1 MQMQMQWGQHRSEV
15 QGWMLRWCLWLLSV
29 AVVASA
35 RLFLLEVLVR
45 VQMLGLHMVKLVN
58 VWSIDSGR

>member
-1 MQMQMQWGQHRSEV
+1 MQMQWGQHRSEV

-29 AVVASA
+29 DVVASA

-45 VQMLGLHMVKLVN
+45 VRM
-58 VWSIDSGR
+58 

>member
-1 MQMQMQWGQHRSEV
+1 MQMQWGQHRSEA

-45 VQMLGLHMVKLVN
+45 VRM
-58 VWSIDSGR
+58 